1 MAIRRPRGYTV
12 NRPPFVEI
20 CEGARPNV
28 QALVLEAWTGLPPVR
43 IDEHHH
49 DPIVLD
55 AGTLV
60 GVASG
65 SFGSTSIE
73 GKLMPSVWF
82 TGGGA
87 TKKSR
92 WQLRYNSTDDNDW
105 SLGAGVITSDLDIG
119 NVKPIGVV
127 FQPVYS
133 FYLPEV
139 FTNYKRTE
147 SVGIVTD
154 YVIQIPWKTTKE
166 HAIRAGDLVC
176 TATVNNMCQY
186 GRDADVTLPTGDLA
200 GRYMRVQEIVD
211 GTLTGL
217 TATTANIVS
226 DGPNNYDLASVSDF
240 TVGRCLKSF
249 EYATTTSSDGTTFQD
264 DSNTTVTSAAKN
276 EFVGLDKV
284 QTVPGMSLAGSGTGG
299 IPGHL
304 LGGASSGS
312 SYRALTIL
320 VRL

>member
-60 GVASG
+60 GVATG
-65 SFGSTSIE
+65 THGSTSIA
-73 GKLMPSVWF
+73 GKLMPAVWF
-82 TGGGA
+82 TGA
-87 TKKSR
+87 ANK
-92 WQLRYNSTDDNDW
+92 WFLNYNSTDDNNW
-105 SLGAGVITSDLDIG
+105 SLGAGVATSDLDIG
-119 NVKPIGVV
+119 DVKPIGVV
-127 FQPVYS
+127 FQPIYS
-133 FYLPEV
+133 FYLEEV

-154 YVIQIPWKTTKE
+154 YVIQIPCKTTKE
-166 HAIRAGDLVC
+166 HLIRAGDLVSC
-176 TATVNNMCQY
+176 ATADLSVSY
-186 GRDADVTLPTGDLA
+186 GRDADVSLPTGAVA
-200 GRYMRVQEIVD
+200 GRYERVSEVIIGQLD
-211 GTLTGL
+211 TTGG
-217 TATTANIVS
+217 NIVP
-226 DGPNNYDLASVSDF
+226 PNQLKIQAEAQEFVM
-240 TVGRCLKSF
+240 GRCLKSF